1 MPTTKLTAEI
11 VNAAIVGME
20 AQKEKLDAKIAEL
33 RQALDSGHPEP
44 AATTEA
50 PKRKRRKMSAAGRKA
65 IAEAQRKRWAEAKK
79 QSGPPAAP
87 KAPKAKR
94 KLSAAGRKAI
104 IAATKKRW
112 AAVRATKAKSA

>member
-33 RQALDSGHPEP
+33 RAILSPGPAETAATPEP
-44 AATTEA
+44 A
-50 PKRKRRKMSAAGRKA
+50 KRKRRKISAAGRKA
-65 IAEAQRKRWAEAKK
+65 IAEAQRKRWAASKK
-79 QSGPPAAP
+79 ATEPSAP
-87 KAPKAKR
+87 KAPPKPKW

-112 AAVRATKAKSA
+112 AAVKAAKAKSV